1 MKFKIQREKF
11 LEGLAAVS
19 KAIADQ
25 HEHLTIYI
33 ADEAGKVESSAAFRH
48 GLVAEYNKANDNECP
63 LCGGRVYMHDN
74 QFGDVAYICDRC
86 RHEIPGEIYDGN
98 AYVVSPSGVANF
110 VKESI
115 GGQYA
120 QPCGGGNYRLGKVW
134 GMKAFFCAS
143 PTEGF
148 FNSHGENTLVIV
160 CDISSVPHGWSSA
173 TCKAVSFEE
182 LFYLKNN
189 GKDIRLA
196 EDVVADI
203 RPKAPSRRFGKHR
216 LIHPRRDKWLQVIMN
231 MLAAPFREKDFK
243 DGMLTT
249 AGAKY
254 WFGKVHPEVRVCS
267 RTFSRDIDELLH
279 YDENKDAYDKRQP
292 HIEKL
297 LKLAADP
304 NVPQSRRTEISKSI
318 SRELERAAQETRRNG
333 GTMTELQDWGW
344 IKGADGKSE
353 RVPTTSP
360 DAIYDGVDR
369 AMRKDKVAEEAAA

>member
-63 LCGGRVYMHDN
+63 LCGGSVYMHDSP
-74 QFGDVAYICDRC
+74 FGDVAYICDRC
-86 RHEIPGEIYDGN
+86 RKEVPAEIYDGN

-182 LFYLKNN
+182 LFYLKNG

-203 RPKAPSRRFGKHR
+203 RPKTPSRRFGKHR
-216 LIHPRRDKWLQVIMN
+216 LIHPRRDKWLTVVMNILARFRIFALPTASNTVFFPHPIVREQDHTIRFSTNGNVIFVFAFTN
-231 MLAAPFREKDFK
+231 ITYEQILPLRC
-243 DGMLTT
+243 G
-249 AGAKY
+249 
-254 WFGKVHPEVRVCS
+254 
-267 RTFSRDIDELLH
+267 
-279 YDENKDAYDKRQP
+279 
-292 HIEKL
+292 
-297 LKLAADP
+297 
-304 NVPQSRRTEISKSI
+304 
-318 SRELERAAQETRRNG
+318 ERAPGR
-333 GTMTELQDWGW
+333 
-344 IKGADGKSE
+344 
-353 RVPTTSP
+353 
-360 DAIYDGVDR
+360 
-369 AMRKDKVAEEAAA
+369 